1 MMIQYLT
8 ITFLVLNFF
17 AALPL
22 WQIIF
27 KHISKKPL
35 LSVTLVDLI
44 YKDMT
49 IYTNLLCLFVSAGI
63 IHTLMYDDESLI
75 LSHELALYYSICIN
89 FASNSICISLIVS
102 AGLRLIS
109 LIKTSEAAGEK
120 RIELRK
126 RGIIIF
132 LQGAMLDKFV
142 TIPASIVSLNASN

>member
-1 MMIQYLT
+1 MMIEYLT

-22 WQIIF
+22 WQIIY

-49 IYTNLLCLFVSAGI
+49 IYTNLLCLFASAGI

-75 LSHELALYYSICIN
+75 LSYELALFYSVCIN

-109 LIKTSEAAGEK
+109 LIKTSEAAGEA
-120 RIELRK
+120 RIELSK
-126 RGIIIF
+126 KGIIIF
-132 LQGAMLDKFV
+132 LLGTRMEKFV
-142 TIPASIVSLNASN
+142 TIPASMVSLIALN